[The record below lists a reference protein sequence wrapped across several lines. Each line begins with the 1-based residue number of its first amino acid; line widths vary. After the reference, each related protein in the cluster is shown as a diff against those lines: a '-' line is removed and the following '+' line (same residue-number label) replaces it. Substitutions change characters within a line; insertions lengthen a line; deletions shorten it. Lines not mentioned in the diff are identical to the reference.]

1 MFYTE
6 KSISENLICPLCEE
20 LYDYPSILPC
30 GDSICKHHITDIIA
44 GLPSNAREFKCPLCE
59 EDHDLPKNNSFPVNK
74 MILRMMK
81 QKPTEIIQSSLVRE
95 FKDNLNKCNGKVYEL
110 KKKLTNN
117 GIDFINEHCQELKT
131 KVHLA
136 IEYRKQELDKFGDEM
151 LEQINQF
158 ESERIKFI
166 GI

>member
-1 MFYTE
+1 M
-6 KSISENLICPLCEE
+6 
-20 LYDYPSILPC
+20 
-30 GDSICKHHITDIIA
+30 
-44 GLPSNAREFKCPLCE
+44 
-59 EDHDLPKNNSFPVNK
+59 
-74 MILRMMK
+74 
-81 QKPTEIIQSSLVRE
+81 VRE
-95 FKDNLNKCNGKVYEL
+95 FKDNLNKCNVKVYEL

-117 GIDFINEHCQELKT
+117 GIDFINEHCQELRT

-158 ESERIKFI
+158 ENERIKFI